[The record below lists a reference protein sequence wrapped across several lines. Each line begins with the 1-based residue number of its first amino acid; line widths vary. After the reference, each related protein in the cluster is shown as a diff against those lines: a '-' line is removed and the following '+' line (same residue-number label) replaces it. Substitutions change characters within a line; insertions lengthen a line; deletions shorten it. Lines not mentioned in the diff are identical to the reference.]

1 MVGTVVRVIALCAVS
16 HVLMPAV
23 ALAGTLKWV
32 EVDAVVAP
40 DGQARV
46 SERHFLSGIG
56 EAGKRVFSGGCADC
70 HGQEGLGGDGP
81 RLDTKAFARDHRRS
95 RDLHQA
101 VNLPIPA
108 HEELGVVLGPVGSA
122 RRFNDVE
129 KLGKYLREMN
139 VSRRNKS
146 GG

>member
-1 MVGTVVRVIALCAVS
+1 MRWSYVITALCFA
-16 HVLMPAV
+16 AI
-23 ALAGTLKWV
+23 
-32 EVDAVVAP
+32 AVVSRLVLTPLLAVPELP